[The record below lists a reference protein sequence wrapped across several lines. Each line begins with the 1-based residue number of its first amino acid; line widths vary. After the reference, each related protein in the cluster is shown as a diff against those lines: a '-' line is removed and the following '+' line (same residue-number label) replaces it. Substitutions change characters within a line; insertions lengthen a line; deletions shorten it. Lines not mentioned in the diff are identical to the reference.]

1 MTFSRFE
8 AKAKKLSFDKDV
20 MNVHLVDGRVLTV
33 PLAYFP
39 RLSKAKVSERK
50 KYTISGGGEGLHW
63 DGLDED
69 ISVPNLLQGFVDQT
83 SPKSTPNSAVS

>member
-1 MTFSRFE
+1 MNFSRFE
-8 AKAKKLSFDKDV
+8 AKATKLSFDEEV
-20 MNVHLVDGRVLTV
+20 MSVHLVDGRVLVV

-39 RLSKAKVSERK
+39 RLANAKVSERK

-63 DGLDED
+63 DELDED

-83 SPKSTPNSAVS
+83 TPESTPNSAVS

>member
-8 AKAKKLSFDKDV
+8 SKAEKLTFDKEA
-20 MNVHLVDGRVLTV
+20 MSVHLVDGRVLVV

-39 RLSKAKVSERK
+39 RLANAKTAERK

-63 DGLDED
+63 DDLDED
-69 ISVPNLLQGFVDQT
+69 ISVANLLQGFVDHTAPT
-83 SPKSTPNSAVS
+83 SNSDSAAG